1 MLVINVTVSYHR
13 VDLRLVLSL

>member
-1 MLVINVTVSYHR
+1 MLVINVTVSDHR